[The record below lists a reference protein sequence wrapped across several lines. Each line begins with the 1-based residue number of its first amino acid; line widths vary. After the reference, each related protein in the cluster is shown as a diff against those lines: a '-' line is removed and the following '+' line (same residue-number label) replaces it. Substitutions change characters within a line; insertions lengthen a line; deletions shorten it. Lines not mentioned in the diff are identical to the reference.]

1 MEIAAAGW
9 LHLGIIMNIKNWFKS
24 LEPKVLEMLS
34 GRLLSP
40 LKPLIDKSDALSFK
54 RQPLA
59 VGVAVG
65 CFFGLIP
72 APFQTIA
79 TIAFCI
85 LFRAN
90 IVAGVV
96 TTFYT
101 NPFTIIPIY
110 AFAFEVGQ
118 WVLPGQTA
126 MPSIQPIMQIPFTSI
141 EWLKAVSEWMFSLG
155 TPLLVGLPIVGIL
168 FAMIG
173 YFGVEL
179 IWRFPVWLRLHKK
192 RQKTPKSNE

>member
-85 LFRAN
+85 LALSN
-90 IVAGVV
+90 KH
-96 TTFYT
+96 TWNLLQFYC
-101 NPFTIIPIY
+101 
-110 AFAFEVGQ
+110 
-118 WVLPGQTA
+118 
-126 MPSIQPIMQIPFTSI
+126 
-141 EWLKAVSEWMFSLG
+141 
-155 TPLLVGLPIVGIL
+155 L
-168 FAMIG
+168 FLAISD
-173 YFGVEL
+173 Y
-179 IWRFPVWLRLHKK
+179 
-192 RQKTPKSNE
+192 SS